1 MKVLVVLFALVA
13 TFSQTYADECSSIKN
28 EDKIDCLQNVPNW
41 TVDMCLAKG
50 CCHIEVPGSPACFLN
65 HAYIHELKCTSVAT
79 SARRDCGNAQTTEV
93 SCIDSGCCWE
103 MAPGA
108 PYCYHP
114 DPTITNTTTSN
125 PITETTSTPDVTTS
139 TPDVTT
145 SSPGDVTTSNPI
157 DVTTGSTIGT
167 KYLTMKF

>member
-1 MKVLVVLFALVA
+1 MKALVLLFALVA

-41 TVDMCLAKG
+41 TPAMCLAKG
-50 CCHIEVPGSPACFLN
+50 CCHVEVPGFPACFLN
-65 HAYIHELKCTSVAT
+65 HPYIHEAKCTRVAV
-79 SARRDCGNAQTTEV
+79 SARRDCGNAQTTEA
-93 SCIDSGCCWE
+93 SCIDGGCCWE

-114 DPTITNTTTSN
+114 DPTITDTTTTSK
-125 PITETTSTPDVTTS
+125 PDTTSTPDVVTTS
-139 TPDVTT
+139 TPD
-145 SSPGDVTTSNPI
+145 DVTTSNS